1 MNDGHARA
9 ERRARPGVGLR
20 QLPGPGSETR
30 WPSEVRWLMILCWAF
45 LASSLSGQN
54 IPVIRPKAGPAYR
67 GDRLLLVPRRG
78 AEKELKEL
86 HRQQGTRVLH
96 SFPAIGGLQVIE
108 LPPGAEPREVARRF
122 RGSGHVQTAELD
134 HWIEAAALPDDPG
147 VTTGS
152 QWHLNNTGL
161 LGGTIGADIHA
172 LEAWNV
178 LNNASNIVVAV
189 IDSGCRQTHED
200 LAANLW
206 VNPAEIPGDG
216 QDNDGNGIIDDIH
229 GINGVTSTG
238 NPEDDAGH
246 GTHVSGIIGAVGN
259 NGRGGSGVAW
269 KVQVMPCKFLTPS
282 GGSESSLIQCLDY
295 ARDKGA
301 RIINCSFV
309 APASAI
315 SSSLSNAFWSVR
327 NAGII
332 VVAAA
337 GNFGSSG
344 GGGGV
349 NIDLDPQFPASFPMD
364 NIVVVTGTTR
374 RDEFSGYNFG
384 TNTVHLGA
392 PGTEIYS
399 TYFGFDSNYG
409 TLSGTS
415 MAAPCVSG
423 ALALMR
429 ARFPGL
435 NYRQL
440 ISRLLQTVEPLP
452 SLAGR
457 CSTGGR
463 LNLARALGM
472 GSFTWQFAGFDW
484 VPTNGMTPL
493 VLSADGVSLAQAL
506 PFGFSYFGETQNQVY
521 VGANGLLGFTNVALG
536 ISANSDLPSAALPN
550 AVLCPLWDDLNPE
563 LGGSIWFG
571 QLGAAPNRRVIITWA
586 DVPHAITA
594 GEQTRFTFQALLHET
609 GEITFQYLDV
619 ETGRSSLVGGK
630 SATVGLEDGTGLAGL
645 RCTFNGSPF
654 LVTNQMALLFTQES
668 WPVLPASLSLT
679 APPSPGLTTLLMS
692 AQPGRSCVLSGSD
705 DFVNWTPLVTNLIPA
720 SGVSVWGESWPS
732 ARPQRFYRTELA
744 P

>member
-1 MNDGHARA
+1 VVVAQRDR
-9 ERRARPGVGLR
+9 
-20 QLPGPGSETR
+20 
-30 WPSEVRWLMILCWAF
+30 
-45 LASSLSGQN
+45 
-54 IPVIRPKAGPAYR
+54 
-67 GDRLLLVPRRG
+67 DRLQICLEIRRIAILAVAQQVQHGVLL
-78 AEKELKEL
+78 
-86 HRQQGTRVLH
+86 
-96 SFPAIGGLQVIE
+96 
-108 LPPGAEPREVARRF
+108 
-122 RGSGHVQTAELD
+122 
-134 HWIEAAALPDDPG
+134 ALGP
-147 VTTGS
+147 
-152 QWHLNNTGL
+152 L
-161 LGGTIGADIHA
+161 A
-172 LEAWNV
+172 L
-178 LNNASNIVVAV
+178 
-189 IDSGCRQTHED
+189 
-200 LAANLW
+200 
-206 VNPAEIPGDG
+206 
-216 QDNDGNGIIDDIH
+216 
-229 GINGVTSTG
+229 
-238 NPEDDAGH
+238 
-246 GTHVSGIIGAVGN
+246 
-259 NGRGGSGVAW
+259 
-269 KVQVMPCKFLTPS
+269 
-282 GGSESSLIQCLDY
+282 

-594 GEQTRFTFQALLHET
+594 TSTTPTLNGGEAGKLATSTPVRTGASTEGCQPMSSQTMKAAVVPKLKR
-609 GEITFQYLDV
+609 
-619 ETGRSSLVGGK
+619 
-630 SATVGLEDGTGLAGL
+630 
-645 RCTFNGSPF
+645 
-654 LVTNQMALLFTQES
+654 
-668 WPVLPASLSLT
+668 
-679 APPSPGLTTLLMS
+679 
-692 AQPGRSCVLSGSD
+692 
-705 DFVNWTPLVTNLIPA
+705 
-720 SGVSVWGESWPS
+720 
-732 ARPQRFYRTELA
+732 
-744 P
+744 